1 MLNKSGIIKAEYAT
15 PKQILAD
22 PSLQFSV
29 GCLVPT
35 TIGESNTIVSAGTPI
50 YVDLNNV
57 DLNNINAV
65 CKKVDNTATFA
76 NAVLLHDV
84 DLSKGQANGTAL
96 IFGFVDLSKVDTT
109 VQTKLKTALSTDGA
123 TKLITLVNCNG

>member
-1 MLNKSGIIKAEYAT
+1 MLNKSGIIKADYAT

-29 GCLVPT
+29 GCLVPAN
-35 TIGESNTIVSAGTPI
+35 IGNTKAGTPI
-50 YVDLNNV
+50 YVDLS
-57 DLNNINAV
+57 NINVA

-84 DLSKGQANGTAL
+84 DVSNGQTNGTAL
-96 IFGFVDLSKVDTT
+96 IFGFVDLNKVDTT
-109 VQTKLKTALSTDGA
+109 TQTLLKTALSTDGA
-123 TKLITLVNCNG
+123 TKLITLVNYNG

>member
-1 MLNKSGIIKAEYAT
+1 MLNKSGIIKTDYAT

-29 GCLVPT
+29 GCLVPAD
-35 TIGESNTIVSAGTPI
+35 IGNTKAGTPI
-50 YVDLNNV
+50 YVDLS
-57 DLNNINAV
+57 NINVA

-84 DLSKGQANGTAL
+84 DVSNGQTNGTAL
-96 IFGFVDLSKVDTT
+96 IFGFVDLNKVDTT
-109 VQTKLKTALSTDGA
+109 TQTLLKTALSTNGA
-123 TKLITLVNCNG
+123 TKLITLVNYNG

>member
-50 YVDLNNV
+50 YI

-65 CKKVDNTATFA
+65 CEKVDNTKTFA

-84 DLSKGQANGTAL
+84 DLSKGQENGTAL
-96 IFGFVDLSKVDTT
+96 IFGFVDFSKISTT

>member
-1 MLNKSGIIKAEYAT
+1 MLNRSGITKTDYAT

-35 TIGESNTIVSAGTPI
+35 SVVNSSTTAKAGTPI
-50 YVDLNNV
+50 YVDLNN
-57 DLNNINAV
+57 INTV
-65 CKKVDNTATFA
+65 CKKVDNSTVFA

-96 IFGFVDLSKVDTT
+96 IFGFVDLSKVDATT
-109 VQTKLKTALSTDGA
+109 QTSLKTALSNASA
-123 TKLITLVNCNG
+123 TKLITLVNYNG

>member
-1 MLNKSGIIKAEYAT
+1 MLNKSGIIKADYAT

-22 PSLQFSV
+22 PNLQFSV

-35 TIGESNTIVSAGTPI
+35 DIGNTKAGTPI
-50 YVDLNNV
+50 HVDLS
-57 DLNNINAV
+57 NINVA

-84 DLSKGQANGTAL
+84 DVSNGQTNGTAL
-96 IFGFVDLSKVDTT
+96 IFGFVDLNKIDTT
-109 VQTKLKTALSTDGA
+109 TQGLLKTALSTDGA
-123 TKLITLVNCNG
+123 TKLITLVNYNG

>member
-1 MLNKSGIIKAEYAT
+1 MLNKSGITKTDYAS

-35 TIGESNTIVSAGTPI
+35 SIVDSATTAKAGTPI
-50 YVDLNNV
+50 YVDLNN
-57 DLNNINAV
+57 INTA
-65 CKKVDNTATFA
+65 CKKVNNSTVFA

-84 DLSKGQANGTAL
+84 DLSNGQANGTAL

-109 VQTKLKTALSTDGA
+109 TQTSLKTALSNASA
-123 TKLITLVNCNG
+123 TKLITLVNHNG

>member
-1 MLNKSGIIKAEYAT
+1 MLNKSGIIKTDYAT

-29 GCLVPT
+29 GCLVPAD
-35 TIGESNTIVSAGTPI
+35 IGNTKAGTPI
-50 YVDLNNV
+50 YVDLS
-57 DLNNINAV
+57 NINVA

-84 DLSKGQANGTAL
+84 DVSNGQTNGTAL
-96 IFGFVDLSKVDTT
+96 IFGFVDLNKVDTT
-109 VQTKLKTALSTDGA
+109 TQTLLKTALSTDGA
-123 TKLITLVNCNG
+123 TKLITLVNYNG

>member
-1 MLNKSGIIKAEYAT
+1 MLNKSGIIKTDYAT

-29 GCLVPT
+29 GCLVPAD
-35 TIGESNTIVSAGTPI
+35 IGNTKAGTPI
-50 YVDLNNV
+50 YVDLS
-57 DLNNINAV
+57 NINVA

-84 DLSKGQANGTAL
+84 DVSNGQTNGTAL
-96 IFGFVDLSKVDTT
+96 IFGFVDLNKVDTT
-109 VQTKLKTALSTDGA
+109 TQALLKTALSTDSA
-123 TKLITLVNCNG
+123 TKLITLVNYNG

>member
-1 MLNKSGIIKAEYAT
+1 MLNKSGIIKSDYAT

-22 PSLQFSV
+22 PNLQFSI

-35 TIGESNTIVSAGTPI
+35 SVGGSATTVKAGTPI
-50 YVDLNNV
+50 CV
-57 DLNNINAV
+57 DLNNINTA
-65 CKKVDNTATFA
+65 CKKVDNSTVYA

-84 DLSKGQANGTAL
+84 DLSHGQANGTAL
-96 IFGFVDLSKVDTT
+96 IFGFIDLNKVDTT
-109 VQTKLKTALSTDGA
+109 IQTTLKTALSNVSA

>member
-1 MLNKSGIIKAEYAT
+1 MLNRSGITKTDYAT

-22 PSLQFSV
+22 PSLQFSI

-35 TIGESNTIVSAGTPI
+35 NIGNSKAGTPI
-50 YVDLNNV
+50 YVDL
-57 DLNNINAV
+57 DNINTA
-65 CKKVDNTATFA
+65 CKEVDNSAVFA

-84 DLSKGQANGTAL
+84 DLSNGQANGTAL

-109 VQTKLKTALSTDGA
+109 TQTLLKTALSNSSA
-123 TKLITLVNCNG
+123 TKLITLVNHNG

>member
-1 MLNKSGIIKAEYAT
+1 MLNKSGITKTDYTT

-29 GCLVPT
+29 GCLVPAD
-35 TIGESNTIVSAGTPI
+35 IGNTKAGTPI
-50 YVDLNNV
+50 YVDLS
-57 DLNNINAV
+57 NINVA

-84 DLSKGQANGTAL
+84 DVSNGQTNGTAL
-96 IFGFVDLSKVDTT
+96 IFGFVDLNKVDTT
-109 VQTKLKTALSTDGA
+109 TQNLLKTALSTDGA
-123 TKLITLVNCNG
+123 TKLITLVNYNG

>member
-1 MLNKSGIIKAEYAT
+1 MLNRSGITKTDYTA

-35 TIGESNTIVSAGTPI
+35 SVVDSATTAKAGTPI
-50 YVDLNNV
+50 HV
-57 DLNNINAV
+57 DLNNINTA
-65 CKKVDNTATFA
+65 CKKVDNRTVFA

-84 DLSKGQANGTAL
+84 DLSNGQANGTAL
-96 IFGFVDLSKVDTT
+96 IFGFIDLSKVDATT
-109 VQTKLKTALSTDGA
+109 QTLLKTSLSKDSA
-123 TKLITLVNCNG
+123 TKLITLVNYNG

>member
-1 MLNKSGIIKAEYAT
+1 MLNKSGITKTDYAA

-22 PSLQFSV
+22 TSLQFSV

-35 TIGESNTIVSAGTPI
+35 SVVDSTTTAKAGTPI
-50 YVDLNNV
+50 HV
-57 DLNNINAV
+57 DLNNINTA
-65 CKKVDNTATFA
+65 CKKVDNSTVFA

-109 VQTKLKTALSTDGA
+109 TQTSLKTALSNASA
-123 TKLITLVNCNG
+123 TKLITLVNYNG